1 MEFLKVLP
9 ELADKIASP
18 LSKVD
23 KITVISQDGASSG
36 VNKITGDI
44 AKIMA
49 QVPELTQTLTGM
61 NVTEALSGL
70 LGRDKEQ

>member
-18 LSKVD
+18 LAKVD
-23 KITVISQDGASSG
+23 KITVISCDGASSG
-36 VNKITGDI
+36 INKITGDI

-49 QVPELTQTLTGM
+49 G
-61 NVTEALSGL
+61 S
-70 LGRDKEQ
+70 